1 MCVTDLYNRKRVMDH
16 PLQPIVIDEHGH
28 ARFKANAIVRHLL
41 DAGGIDMNKLAVLPF
56 DENDR
61 EQFAQLIGYSLG
73 GFSELSYVRDV
84 TYEIAMKMSKA
95 EKTEQQAKLEVLEA
109 KLEKARS
116 CLRELVPELFHIHP
130 DDLVV

>member
-1 MCVTDLYNRKRVMDH
+1 MDH
-16 PLQPIVIDEHGH
+16 PIQPIVIDEHGVT
-28 ARFKANAIVRHLL
+28 RFKSNAIVRYLL
-41 DAGGIDMNKLAVLPF
+41 DAGIIDMNRLACLPF
-56 DENDR
+56 EQNDR

-84 TYEIAMKMSKA
+84 TYETALKMSKA
-95 EKTEQQAKLEVLEA
+95 EKTEQQARLEVLEG

-116 CLRELVPELFHIHP
+116 CLRELVPELFRIHH

>member
-1 MCVTDLYNRKRVMDH
+1 MDH
-16 PLQPIVIDEHGH
+16 PLQPIVTDEHGSP
-28 ARFKANAIVRHLL
+28 RFKPNAIVQHLL
-41 DAGGIDMNKLAVLPF
+41 DAGGIDLNKLARMPF
-56 DENDR
+56 EQNDR

-84 TYEIAMKMSKA
+84 TYETALKMSKA

-116 CLRELVPELFHIHP
+116 CLRELVPELFRIHP

>member
-1 MCVTDLYNRKRVMDH
+1 MEH
-16 PLQPIVIDEHGH
+16 PLQPIVVDEHGSP
-28 ARFKANAIVRHLL
+28 RFKSNAIVQHLL
-41 DAGGIDMNKLAVLPF
+41 DAGGIDMNMLARMPF
-56 DENDR
+56 EQNDR

-84 TYEIAMKMSKA
+84 TYETALKQSKA
-95 EKTEQQAKLEVLEA
+95 EKTEQQARIEVLES

-116 CLRELVPELFHIHP
+116 CLRELVPELFRIHP